1 MRVKDSL
8 AWLQLTREKPR
19 FFTAIAGITF
29 ACVLIFMQ
37 LGFLESLYISS
48 TRPHRLLNADL
59 VLAHPRLQT
68 FFSPISFPR
77 QRMYQALGYQGVES
91 ITAVRIGTIK
101 WRNPISSNVRSILVF
116 GIDPGKEPFNLAE
129 VNANSNHL
137 KIFNR
142 ILFDK
147 LSRPEFGPIAE
158 LYDRNGPITVELN
171 SKAVKVA
178 GLFSI
183 GASFAADGNAITS
196 DTTFNYLFGKQSAS
210 DIDLGLI
217 NLEPQAK
224 LEAVKES
231 LQQAFGN
238 QVLVYTKADFAE
250 VEKKYWA
257 ESTGIGFIFT
267 LGVLVGFIVGIVI
280 VYQILYSDVADHLA
294 EYATLKAI
302 GFPDKY
308 LLQVLGLESIIL
320 ACVGFIPAFIISI
333 ALYFSAAEVTALPV
347 FMTWQRALIV
357 FTLAL
362 AMCVISAAIASRKLR
377 HADPADVF

>member
-1 MRVKDSL
+1 MKVKDSL

-19 FFTAIAGITF
+19 FITAIAGITF

-37 LGFLESLYISS
+37 LGFLESLYVSS
-48 TRPHRLLNADL
+48 TRPHQLLNADL

-77 QRMYQALGYQGVES
+77 QRMYQALGYQGVETV
-91 ITAVRIGTIK
+91 TAVRIGTIK
-101 WRNPISSNVRSILVF
+101 WRNPLSSNIRSILVF
-116 GIDPGKEPFNLAE
+116 GIDPAKEPFALPDVIA
-129 VNANSNHL
+129 NAHYL
-137 KIFNR
+137 KLFNR
-142 ILFDK
+142 ILFDR

-158 LYDRNGPITVELN
+158 LLASRGPLAVELN

-196 DTTFNYLFGKQSAS
+196 DTTFNYLFSKQSS
-210 DIDLGLI
+210 NEIDLGLI
-217 NLEPQAK
+217 K
-224 LEAVKES
+224 LAPGADIDSVKRS
-231 LQQAFGN
+231 LQKAFCN
-238 QVLVYTKADFAE
+238 QVQVYSKTEFAE

-267 LGVLVGFIVGIVI
+267 LGVFVGFIVGIVI
-280 VYQILYSDVADHLA
+280 VYQILYSDVADHLS

-302 GFPDKY
+302 GFHDNY
-308 LLQVLGLESIIL
+308 LLEVLALESIIL
-320 ACVGFIPAFIISI
+320 ALVGFIPAFLISV
-333 ALYFSAAEVTALPV
+333 AMYFAAAEVTALPV
-347 FMTWQRALIV
+347 FMTWQRAV
-357 FTLAL
+357 FVFALAL
-362 AMCVISAAIASRKLR
+362 SMCVISAAIASRKLR